1 MTSLDPQTPP
11 IGSAIELMRI
21 GERQPIA
28 QADVCGVDGLSLV
41 LCQCRVAIEEDLL
54 TLRWWDDS
62 DVAWEARAAVE
73 RWDAT
78 SGRLTLVM
86 GESWRPAVLRR
97 AARVESGRVPVELLT
112 LGGDGRVIRR
122 LRVLCLDLS
131 AMGCRVAGTG
141 PELASGD
148 LVQVAG
154 GTSALTVCV
163 DARVVRCASVAF
175 GGWHA
180 GLEFLPHTDDDRAS
194 LVAWRDSAADPGYE

>member
-1 MTSLDPQTPP
+1 MTFLDPQTPP
-11 IGSAIELMRI
+11 IGSAIELMRT

-28 QADVCGVDGLSLV
+28 QADVCSVNGLSLV
-41 LCQCRVAIEEDLL
+41 LCQCRVAIEEGLL

-97 AARVESGRVPVELLT
+97 AARVESDRVPVELLT

-194 LVAWRDSAADPGYE
+194 LVAWRDSAADPGNE

>member
-1 MTSLDPQTPP
+1 MTSLEPQSPP
-11 IGSAIELMRI
+11 VGSAVELMRV
-21 GERQPIA
+21 GERKPIA
-28 QADVCGVDGLSLV
+28 QAEVCGVNGRSLV
-41 LCQCRVAIEEDLL
+41 LCRCRVAIEADLL

-62 DVAWEARAAVE
+62 DVAWEARASVE
-73 RWDAT
+73 QLDST
-78 SGRLTLVM
+78 SGHLTLAMV
-86 GESWRPAVLRR
+86 ESWRPAVLRR
-97 AARVESGRVPVELLT
+97 AVRIESGRVPVELLT

-141 PELASGD
+141 PELACGD

-154 GTSALTVCV
+154 GTSSMTVCV

-180 GLEFLPHTDDDRAS
+180 GLEFLPHTAADRAS
-194 LVAWRDSAADPGYE
+194 LVAWRDSAAQPSGS

>member
-1 MTSLDPQTPP
+1 MTSLEPQSPP
-11 IGSAIELMRI
+11 IGSAVELMRI
-21 GERQPIA
+21 GEREPMA
-28 QADVCGVDGLSLV
+28 QADVCDVSGLSLV

-141 PELASGD
+141 PELAGGD

-154 GTSALTVCV
+154 GTSALTVRV
-163 DARVVRCASVAF
+163 DARVVRCTSVAF

-194 LVAWRDSAADPGYE
+194 LAAWRDSAADARNE

>member
-1 MTSLDPQTPP
+1 MTALDPHSPP
-11 IGSAIELMRI
+11 IGSAVELMRI

-28 QADVCGVDGLSLV
+28 QADVCGVNGLSLV
-41 LCQCRVAIEEDLL
+41 LCECRVAIEEDVL

-62 DVAWEARAAVE
+62 DVAWEARASVE

-78 SGRLTLVM
+78 SGRLRLVM

-97 AARVESGRVPVELLT
+97 TARVESGRVHIELLT

-122 LRVLCLDLS
+122 VPVLCLDLS

-141 PELASGD
+141 PELARGD

-154 GTSALTVCV
+154 GTSALTVRV

-180 GLEFLPHTDDDRAS
+180 GLEFLPHTAADRAL
-194 LVAWRDSAADPGYE
+194 LVAWRDSAADPGSE

>member
-11 IGSAIELMRI
+11 IGSAVELMRI

-28 QADVCGVDGLSLV
+28 QADVCGVNGLSLV
-41 LCQCRVAIEEDLL
+41 LCQCRVAIDTDLL

-62 DVAWEARAAVE
+62 DVAWEARASVE

-97 AARVESGRVPVELLT
+97 AARVESDRVPVELLT

-141 PELASGD
+141 PELARGD

-194 LVAWRDSAADPGYE
+194 LLAWRDSAA